1 MPGLTRASRQ
11 RAQTKPPW
19 IAGSSPGDDVEEMRL
34 EKQLTRCYNSPM
46 DTDDIAPPPK
56 KARSFE
62 LGQDLSK
69 LSVVE
74 LRAVIEDL
82 KAEIAR
88 VEQVFSAKQS
98 SKSAAE
104 SVFKR

>member
-1 MPGLTRASRQ
+1 
-11 RAQTKPPW
+11 
-19 IAGSSPGDDVEEMRL
+19 
-34 EKQLTRCYNSPM
+34 M

-56 KARSFE
+56 KKTYE

-69 LSVVE
+69 HSVG
-74 LRAVIEDL
+74 DL
-82 KAEIAR
+82 QALIDALKEEVAR
-88 VEQVFSAKQS
+88 VEQTLHAKQS

>member
-1 MPGLTRASRQ
+1 
-11 RAQTKPPW
+11 
-19 IAGSSPGDDVEEMRL
+19 
-34 EKQLTRCYNSPM
+34 M

-56 KARSFE
+56 KAKTYE

-69 LSVVE
+69 HSVGD
-74 LRAVIEDL
+74 LQALIEAL
-82 KAEIAR
+82 KDEIAR
-88 VEQVFSAKQS
+88 VERTLNAKQS

>member
-1 MPGLTRASRQ
+1 
-11 RAQTKPPW
+11 
-19 IAGSSPGDDVEEMRL
+19 
-34 EKQLTRCYNSPM
+34 M

-56 KARSFE
+56 KAKSYD

-69 LSVVE
+69 HSVG
-74 LRAVIEDL
+74 DL
-82 KAEIAR
+82 KALMEALKEELTR
-88 VEQVFSAKQS
+88 VEQTLHAKQS

>member
-1 MPGLTRASRQ
+1 
-11 RAQTKPPW
+11 
-19 IAGSSPGDDVEEMRL
+19 
-34 EKQLTRCYNSPM
+34 M

-56 KARSFE
+56 KAKSHE

-69 LSVVE
+69 LSVAE
-74 LRAVIEDL
+74 LRALVDDL
-82 KAEIAR
+82 KSEIAR
-88 VEQVFSAKQS
+88 VEQTLATKQS

>member
-1 MPGLTRASRQ
+1 
-11 RAQTKPPW
+11 
-19 IAGSSPGDDVEEMRL
+19 
-34 EKQLTRCYNSPM
+34 M

-56 KARSFE
+56 KTKGYE

-69 LSVVE
+69 HSVGDLQALIDALKEE
-74 LRAVIEDL
+74 L
-82 KAEIAR
+82 AR
-88 VEQVFSAKQS
+88 VEHTLHAKQS